1 MLKELR
7 REESVQEQI
16 YGELKEELRENLF
29 WVAGETYVAIYVLDE
44 EVVADI
50 GGRQQ
55 GSFSPEEQYFS
66 TVQKGIYEDSDVAQ
80 EWNLID
86 ENGDEDEEAIGA
98 YLKEVMEY
106 EIRWG
111 RIEKLAE
118 RVWKEYDEEQ

>member
-1 MLKELR
+1 MMKELR
-7 REESVQEQI
+7 REENVKEQI
-16 YGELKEELRENLF
+16 YEELKEELRENLF
-29 WVAGETYVAIYVLDE
+29 WVSGETYVAIYVLDE

-86 ENGDEDEEAIGA
+86 ENGDEDEEAIKS
-98 YLKEVMEY
+98 YLEEIMEY
-106 EIRWG
+106 HIPWSK
-111 RIEKLAE
+111 IEKLAE
-118 RVWKEYDEEQ
+118 RAWGEYDEEQ